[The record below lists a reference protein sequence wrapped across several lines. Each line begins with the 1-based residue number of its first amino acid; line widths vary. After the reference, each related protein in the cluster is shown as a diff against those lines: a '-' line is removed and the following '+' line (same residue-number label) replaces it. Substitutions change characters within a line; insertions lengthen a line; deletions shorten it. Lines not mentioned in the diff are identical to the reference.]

1 MDETLLLQFPKL
13 LEIGRIRIG
22 GLESLFDKV
31 FPNAMRRFRAL
42 KPGVTCDFVSG
53 NTEFLTQAVL
63 QRQLDFAVCGE
74 PLEPSAY
81 HFEPLY
87 TEHIAFIASDAHPL
101 AGRSAI
107 SPEEL
112 LAYPTVV
119 GGPTCLYYLR
129 LSRQWMR
136 YAAEPKSYHVSPI
149 SAIPGFIADK
159 SLVGAVLES
168 TLLPSALVKLDV
180 NWDDR
185 ALPVGIV
192 RRRETHYLPSSVT
205 LMAKLIREETA
216 NPHATPDR
224 ATTHSTPHGTY
235 RSN

>member
-119 GGPTCLYYLR
+119 GAPPACTIYGFPDSGCDMLRSPNLTMSPRFPPSPVLLRINR
-129 LSRQWMR
+129 LS
-136 YAAEPKSYHVSPI
+136 EPFS
-149 SAIPGFIADK
+149 
-159 SLVGAVLES
+159 
-168 TLLPSALVKLDV
+168 
-180 NWDDR
+180 N
-185 ALPVGIV
+185 
-192 RRRETHYLPSSVT
+192 RRRFRPL
-205 LMAKLIREETA
+205 L
-216 NPHATPDR
+216 
-224 ATTHSTPHGTY
+224 
-235 RSN
+235 SNSM